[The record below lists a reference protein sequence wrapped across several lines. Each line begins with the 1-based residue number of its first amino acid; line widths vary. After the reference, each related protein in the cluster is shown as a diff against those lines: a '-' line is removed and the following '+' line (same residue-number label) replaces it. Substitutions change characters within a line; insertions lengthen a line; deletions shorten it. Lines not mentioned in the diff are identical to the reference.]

1 MGLGDLSFSAVAS
14 LRSIDEWIATLNGN
28 MAGAGRVGFKA
39 TRVKFDGG
47 ATSSLRPTVSP
58 TLGVH
63 IAEQSLGIVQ
73 TTLDFSQGAITASTD
88 FTHLAIQQT
97 GAAPA
102 FFVLNTR
109 ADGAGTNY
117 YTRDGEFHFNTEQPP
132 RLVNNQGLYVM
143 SNDGGANGDAV
154 TLIDDG
160 DTNSG
165 ELNVTVGALT
175 GDEDVLNGQIL
186 LDRLRL
192 QIVNNPQLELQFS
205 RYGSTIFE
213 VTAGVTLPAPAI
225 GGVVGANGIDSNGN
239 YTDAANNIVGRVVP
253 NSLEASNASL
263 TQTVPELAL
272 AQKMYEAMAKLIQ
285 VSLSNIDAALALVR

>member
-28 MAGAGRVGFKA
+28 MAGAGRVVFKD

-102 FFVLNTR
+102 FFVLNTL
-109 ADGAGTNY
+109 ANGTGTNY

-143 SNDGGANGDAV
+143 SNDGDAI

-165 ELNVTVGALT
+165 EFNVTVGAAI
-175 GDEDVLNGQIL
+175 GDEDVLNSQLL
-186 LDRLRL
+186 LDHLRV
-192 QIVNNPQLELQFS
+192 QIVNNPQQELQFS
-205 RYGSTIFE
+205 RYGSSTFE
-213 VTAGVTLPAPAI
+213 VTAGTVLGAAAI
-225 GGVVGANGIDSNGN
+225 GGVLGANGIDSNGN
-239 YTDAANNIVGRVVP
+239 YTDAAGNTVGRVVP

-263 TQTVPELAL
+263 TQTVPELSL
-272 AQKMYEAMAKLIQ
+272 AQKMYSAIAKVIQ
-285 VSLSNIDAALALVR
+285 VSLSNIDTALGLIR